1 MQRACAVVLACGFV
15 GGCSSDAQHRGAPER
30 SPDPSPPIVLT
41 PLPSP
46 DPQRP
51 FQHAAEVSI
60 AAHDGHVVVAAINF
74 HSDGPDTLDF
84 ARRYTPGTTWGPEMK
99 IDAIDLI
106 GGAAASVMSPILGM
120 NGSGVAVAAWYY
132 DIASPDVYA
141 NVTR

>member
-1 MQRACAVVLACGFV
+1 MTRGIAPRRSSRRIRRRAGA
-15 GGCSSDAQHRGAPER
+15 DAQRRG
-30 SPDPSPPIVLT
+30 
-41 PLPSP
+41 
-46 DPQRP
+46 
-51 FQHAAEVSI
+51 
-60 AAHDGHVVVAAINF
+60 DGKGNVFVIWRKRGTGSAIF
-74 HSDGPDTLDF
+74 DLF

-106 GGAAASVMSPILGM
+106 GGAAASVMSPVLGM